1 MRHFLVLAAG
11 ATLASCTSVPAGP
24 AGPLACPITGSSDWR
39 AWINA
44 MPGPGAQPTLIV
56 TGKVTAPTAGY
67 RFDWGDPMV
76 MESYPVQVALQLRA
90 YPPAGPAAQV
100 VTTYDVRGEWPM
112 SPPVGSV
119 TVRCGD
125 MALARIS
132 PVETAH

>member
-1 MRHFLVLAAG
+1 MKAFPILAAG
-11 ATLASCTSVPAGP
+11 ALLACCAPVPAGP
-24 AGPLACPITGSSDWR
+24 AGPLACPVTGSGDWR

-44 MPGPGAQPTLIV
+44 MPGPNARPTLIV

-67 RFDWGDPMV
+67 HFAWGDPAI
-76 MESYPVQVALQLRA
+76 MESYPVQVALHLNA
-90 YPPAGPAAQV
+90 HPPAGPAAQV

-125 MALARIS
+125 MVLASIS
-132 PVETAH
+132 PVGTAH

>member
-1 MRHFLVLAAG
+1 
-11 ATLASCTSVPAGP
+11 
-24 AGPLACPITGSSDWR
+24 
-39 AWINA
+39 

-56 TGKVTAPTAGY
+56 TGKVPAPTAGY